1 MINIKIKNR
10 ILERHIKYLKGSPL
24 CHNIQ
29 RLLEKNFL
37 STLKEEF
44 GEIFVIQHSQFCHC
58 LYEEYQKMDAGN
70 NKNIFVG
77 TPVYLHAFIQKV
89 NQKYGEVQRTIETNQ
104 KYADY
109 IYQTFGYDQFVD
121 YHGFIEKP
129 SEIKKAVKY
138 ITSEN
143 FNSIEDNFKWGA
155 YAYVLSLKIKVCPYC
170 NRNYVLPIYS
180 EEGKMRADL
189 DHFFAKNVYPYLSIS
204 IYNLVPSCKYCNSSL
219 KGKKEFTYEGN
230 FHPFDEINADKLY
243 RITYM
248 PKSTYCFLGKEDF
261 DIELEYNQTEKTGR
275 K

>member
-109 IYQTFGYDQFVD
+109 IYQTFGYDQFVM
-121 YHGFIEKP
+121 G
-129 SEIKKAVKY
+129 
-138 ITSEN
+138 
-143 FNSIEDNFKWGA
+143 
-155 YAYVLSLKIKVCPYC
+155 CP
-170 NRNYVLPIYS
+170 
-180 EEGKMRADL
+180 
-189 DHFFAKNVYPYLSIS
+189 
-204 IYNLVPSCKYCNSSL
+204 
-219 KGKKEFTYEGN
+219 
-230 FHPFDEINADKLY
+230 DKLWL
-243 RITYM
+243 I
-248 PKSTYCFLGKEDF
+248 
-261 DIELEYNQTEKTGR
+261 GR
-275 K
+275 PTSFACLNSNRHIFQLICSLTNLAP